1 MAKELKSGEKTLAD
15 MAVVTF
21 ASPQA
26 KDEFLRK
33 LAATKTKDDVA
44 DLMVGNADPGRIN

>member
-1 MAKELKSGEKTLAD
+1 MAKELKSGEKTMAD

-21 ASPQA
+21 DSPQA

-33 LAATKTKDDVA
+33 LAAAKTKDEIA
-44 DLMVGNADPGRIN
+44 DLMVGNADPDRIN